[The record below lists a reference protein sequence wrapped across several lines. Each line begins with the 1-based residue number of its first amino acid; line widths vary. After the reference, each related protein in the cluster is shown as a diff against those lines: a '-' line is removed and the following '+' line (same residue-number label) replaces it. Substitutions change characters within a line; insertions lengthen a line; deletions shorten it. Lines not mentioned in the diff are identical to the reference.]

1 MEDNKIQL
9 VFDAVT
15 IFGKTFQLPK
25 PIILST
31 GQYASVR
38 QTGNKVTISVT
49 KGKPAPGYA
58 MCLRVTSMGIEYVS
72 I

>member
-1 MEDNKIQL
+1 MVDQTVNL
-9 VFDAVT
+9 VFDTVT
-15 IFGKTFQLPK
+15 CFGKTFKLPN

-58 MCLRVTSMGIEYVS
+58 MCLRVTSTGIEYVY